1 MSVIA
6 AIQQALQQLGYKNP
20 NPNIT
25 PTSPNR
31 HRVDLNGKY
40 FGIWD
45 DQKNTF
51 VD

>member
-1 MSVIA
+1 MNHIT
-6 AIQQALQQLGYKNP
+6 AILNALQQLGYKNP
-20 NPNIT
+20 NPIIT
-25 PTSPNR
+25 PISPNR